1 MKILKLLVI
10 SVLFSLVFIN
20 ESESSAFLSIDKI
33 DTASEF
39 PLIKTH
45 IKIEHL
51 NRFKNKSVNEE
62 SITVFEDG
70 YKVDFS
76 ISEIK
81 DQIKHV
87 LIIFSFK
94 NDKKIKHLVPAKESA
109 KLLIEN
115 AGEQDKLA
123 FYSEGKSAN
132 FSSDKSIILRNLDS
146 AAYNDE
152 NYLFNTIYESAEL
165 FKNIQSFDKKLIV
178 ITDGSDDGSS
188 IDDDDI
194 VRFCKDNSI
203 QINFLLPSSALNKKK
218 LDRISK
224 LTSGNS
230 YVYKLKKIQDIN
242 YKQIMLSDKGKYLIK
257 HRSMLKQDGSKHQLE
272 IRIRNGELSDREHLD
287 FSLNKKDEEFT
298 FFNKGGLLMAAVV
311 FVLIGVLAF
320 IVFYFIK
327 RENRA
332 LQKIYKSDYK
342 KTALETFYDKYAEK
356 DKYSKMIDLEESQR
370 QQETEILK
378 ESDPEYSYAA
388 AWLIEKSGPEPGKK
402 FPLYWEEI
410 IIGRSREC
418 SLVVEDDSVSLNHAK
433 IRKVKG
439 SYYIFDLVSDNGT
452 CLNGKKLL
460 RPKALF
466 DWDEIKIGRIEFL
479 FRGSNINI

>member
-1 MKILKLLVI
+1 MKIFKLFFLLI
-10 SVLFSLVFIN
+10 IFSVVFIN
-20 ESESSAFLSIDKI
+20 ESGSSAFLSIDKI

-39 PLIKTH
+39 PLIKTN

-51 NRFKNKSVNEE
+51 NRFKNKTVNEE

-87 LIIFSFK
+87 LIIFSFR
-94 NDKKIKHLVPAKESA
+94 NDKKIKNLVPAKEAA
-109 KLLIEN
+109 KLLVEN

-123 FYSEGKSAN
+123 FYSAGKSAN
-132 FSSDKSIILRNLDS
+132 FSSDKSIILRNFD
-146 AAYNDE
+146 AADYTDE

-165 FKNIQSFDKKLIV
+165 LKNIQSFDKKLIV
-178 ITDGSDDGSS
+178 ITDGLDDGSS
-188 IDDDDI
+188 IDDEDI

-203 QINFLLPSSALNKKK
+203 QINFLLPASASNKKK

-224 LTSGNS
+224 LTAGNS
-230 YVYKLKKIQDIN
+230 FVYKLKKIQDIN
-242 YKQIMLSDKGKYLIK
+242 FNQIMLSDKGKYLIK
-257 HRSMLKQDGSKHQLE
+257 HRSVLKQDGNKHQLE
-272 IRIRNGELSDREHLD
+272 IRIRNGELSDREHLE

-298 FFNKGGLLMAAVV
+298 FFNKGGLLMAAI
-311 FVLIGVLAF
+311 VLVMIGVLAF

-332 LQKIYKSDYK
+332 LQKIYKAEYK
-342 KTALETFYDKYAEK
+342 KSALESFYDKYPEK

-370 QQETEILK
+370 HQETEILK

-402 FPLYWEEI
+402 FPLFWDEI

-439 SYYIFDLVSDNGT
+439 SYYIFDLASDNGT

-479 FRGSNINI
+479 FRGSNIKI